1 MALSAADVELR
12 GQVPRDV
19 VNVLDAVSTAR
30 RMNRMELV
38 VEILAEWALKQRQI
52 AEAIHRVAGE
62 AQ

>member
-1 MALSAADVELR
+1 MAIAADVELR
-12 GQVPRDV
+12 GQCARDV

-38 VEILAEWALKQRQI
+38 NEILAEWALRQRQI

>member
-1 MALSAADVELR
+1 MAIAAADVELR
-12 GQVPRDV
+12 GQCSRDV

-38 VEILAEWALKQRQI
+38 NEILAEWALKQRQI

>member
-12 GQVPRDV
+12 GQAPRDV